1 MADGKVVIKGIF
13 DSSDISRGVE
23 TAKSKLASVGS
34 TVGSIAKSAT
44 VAIGAAATASTVAA
58 VGAVSSISQQ
68 ALSAYSTY
76 EQLVGGV
83 DTLFK
88 DASATVQQHANEA
101 YYTANMSANE
111 YMDTVTSFS
120 ASLLQSLG
128 NDTTAAAAQA
138 DEAIRDMADNANK
151 MGTSMD
157 LIQNAYQGFAKQNY
171 SMLDNLKLG
180 YGGTQEEMYRLL
192 QHAAEINEEFAKSAD
207 FEMDSSGHLTA
218 GFSDIVEAIHIVQTE
233 MGITGTTLQESQ
245 TTIEGSVKTLKATW
259 ANWLTELG
267 KDNGDMTA
275 RTQQLVDAVVTA
287 AQNIIPRMGEILTTL
302 GTAILTYGPSLIQQI
317 VDYVQNEEV
326 LQTLGNAMY
335 SCFSSML
342 DFGIQMLTPENING
356 VIEKIA
362 NFLSGVADP
371 ATELGGK
378 MYQVGTQIIQGI
390 ITGVS
395 QHSGDIITA
404 LVDIVVNAA
413 GIAVSSLLAQ
423 FAPEGKHTGVGL
435 VNGET
440 KDYTVYKDG
449 SIEWHAGGGMF
460 SSPQV
465 IGVGEAGTEYLLNE
479 PQVDAVASRINA
491 QGASIDYNALGM
503 AVANAIANTGFGFY
517 VDSKQLAS
525 VTAGAYN
532 AQSGRTQAFEMRWA
546 R

>member
-1 MADGKVVIKGIF
+1 MADGKVVIKGVF

-23 TAKSKLASVGS
+23 TTKSKLASVGA

-44 VAIGAAATASTVAA
+44 VAIGAAATAGTVAA

-68 ALSAYSTY
+68 ALSAYASY

-88 DASATVQQHANEA
+88 DASATVQENAKNA
-101 YYTANMSANE
+101 YTTAGMSANE

-120 ASLLQSLG
+120 ASLIQSLG
-128 NDTTAAAAQA
+128 GDTAAAAAQA
-138 DEAIRDMADNANK
+138 DVAIRDMSDNANK

-218 GFSDIVEAIHIVQTE
+218 GFSDIVEAIHIVQEE
-233 MGITGTTLQESQ
+233 MGITGTTAAEAS
-245 TTIEGSVKTLKATW
+245 TTIEGSVNSAKATW
-259 ANWLTELG
+259 TNWLTELG
-267 KDNGDMTA
+267 KDNADMGA
-275 RTQQLVDAVVTA
+275 RTQELVNAVVIA

-317 VDYVQNEEV
+317 VAYVQNEEV

-362 NFLSGVADP
+362 NFLSEVADP
-371 ATELGGK
+371 NTELGGK
-378 MYQVGTQIIQGI
+378 MAKVGTQIIAGIIQGI
-390 ITGVS
+390 A
-395 QHSGDIITA
+395 QHGGDILTA
-404 LVDIVVNAA
+404 LVDIVINAA
-413 GIAVSSLLAQ
+413 GTAVSVLLAQ
-423 FAPEGKHTGVGL
+423 IDPSGQHEGIGL
-435 VNGET
+435 INGEF
-440 KDYTVYKDG
+440 KDYTAYKNG

-491 QGASIDYNALGM
+491 QGASIDYNALGV

>member
-1 MADGKVVIKGIF
+1 MADGKVVIKGVF

-23 TAKSKLASVGS
+23 TTKSKLASVGS
-34 TVGSIAKSAT
+34 TVGSIAKGAT
-44 VAIGAAATASTVAA
+44 VAIGAAATAGTVAA

-68 ALSAYSTY
+68 ALSAYSSY

-88 DASATVQQHANEA
+88 DASATVQENAKSA
-101 YYTANMSANE
+101 YTSAGMSAND
-111 YMDTVTSFS
+111 YMETVTSFS
-120 ASLLQSLG
+120 ASLIQSLG
-128 NDTTAAAAQA
+128 GDTAAAAKQA
-138 DEAIRDMADNANK
+138 DVAVVDMSDNVNK
-151 MGTSMD
+151 MGSNIED
-157 LIQNAYQGFAKQNY
+157 VRNAYQGFAKQNY
-171 SMLDNLKLG
+171 TMLDNLKLG
-180 YGGTQEEMYRLL
+180 YGGTKEEMERLISDANKL
-192 QHAAEINEEFAKSAD
+192 REAQGEAGDLTI
-207 FEMDSSGHLTA
+207 DSY
-218 GFSDIVEAIHIVQTE
+218 SDIVTAIHLVQKE
-233 MGITGTTLQESQ
+233 MGIAGTTEEEAL
-245 TTIEGSVKTLKATW
+245 TTIEGSVNSAKAAWT
-259 ANWLTELG
+259 NWLTELG
-267 KDNGDMTA
+267 KDNADMGA
-275 RTQQLVDAVVTA
+275 RTQELVEAVVTA

-317 VDYVQNEEV
+317 IEYIQNEEV

-362 NFLSGVADP
+362 NFLSEVADP
-371 ATELGGK
+371 NTELGGK
-378 MYQVGTQIIQGI
+378 MAKVGSQIIAGIIQGI
-390 ITGVS
+390 V
-395 QHSGDIITA
+395 QHGGDILA
-404 LVDIVVNAA
+404 SLLKIVANAA
-413 GIAVSSLLAQ
+413 YVATATLLAQ
-423 FAPEGKHTGVGL
+423 FTGKAETIQFTDDGVQ
-435 VNGET
+435 
-440 KDYTVYKDG
+440 TVSVDKNG

-491 QGASIDYNALGM
+491 QGASIDYNALGV